1 MRYKAHDAVAA
12 QVALQVYLDLCEGP
26 RRPSANPDYPQI
38 PSCSSLHPPP
48 LSPSEKL
55 AGH

>member
-48 LSPSEKL
+48 SFPQ
-55 AGH
+55 